1 MRLSDLKNIF
11 TNAYR
16 SFITLSNGVR
26 LYLLTSA
33 ITANVTTT
41 TAPAGSI
48 AITANATGRGTPF
61 YSDGTKWQVWVT
73 GATTKASG
81 AEVDTGTDDAKFVT
95 AKALLDSSYAK
106 ALTDLSV
113 NATAAEINQ
122 VADVSAYQ
130 ESVTAAGA
138 LSAIKAY
145 SGVALVGAGAV
156 TLAAPDAS
164 RLGQLKTIEMTADNG
179 DVTLSLA
186 NVVGQSSGTTATFN
200 DVGDKL
206 ILVAAASKWVVV
218 KELGIT
224 LS

>member
-1 MRLSDLKNIF
+1 MRFSDLKNVFI
-11 TNAYR
+11 NAYAGYW
-16 SFITLSNGVR
+16 TMANGLRV
-26 LYLLTSA
+26 YPLTVA
-33 ITANVTTT
+33 VTANVTTT
-41 TAPAGSI
+41 TAPAGSFGF
-48 AITANATGRGTPF
+48 TSHATGAGTPF

-81 AEVDTGTDDAKFVT
+81 AEVDTGTNDTKFMT
-95 AKALLDSSYAK
+95 PKAIEDSSYAK

-122 VADVSAYQ
+122 AADVSAYQ

-179 DVTLSLA
+179 DVTLVLT

-206 ILVAAASKWVVV
+206 ILIAAASKWVVL
-218 KELGIT
+218 KEFGIT